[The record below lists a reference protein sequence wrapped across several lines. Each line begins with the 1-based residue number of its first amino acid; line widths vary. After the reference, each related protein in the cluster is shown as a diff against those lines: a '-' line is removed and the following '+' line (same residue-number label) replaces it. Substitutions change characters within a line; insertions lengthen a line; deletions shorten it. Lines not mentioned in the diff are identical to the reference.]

1 MHPLLATLHGVLT
14 RAAGFGPNWS
24 RHISRRVRGYNVLLH
39 SFFITPNN
47 RKVEAFIKH
56 FNLDVEIHQVNFR
69 ERENQTEEF
78 LAMNPMGKVPVLVDG
93 DLNLWESNAILTY
106 LATMF
111 PETNTLPAD
120 PKGRA
125 DVDRWLHWQS
135 CHLMPAMGKLKTD
148 DDADPD
154 ALLMPLFKVLDIQ
167 LQGKDYVCSELSV
180 ADFAIAAYTL
190 TKLGRQL
197 DYSDVPN
204 VEAWRERV
212 AQLKGFVATQY
223 KDPGVPGGPPR

>member
-1 MHPLLATLHGVLT
+1 M
-14 RAAGFGPNWS
+14 
-24 RHISRRVRGYNVLLH
+24 LLH

-56 FNLDVEIHQVNFR
+56 FDLDVEIHQVNFR
-69 ERENQTEEF
+69 EKENQSEEF

-106 LATMF
+106 LATQF
-111 PETNTLPAD
+111 PQTNALPTD
-120 PKGRA
+120 PKLRA

-135 CHLMPAMGKLKTD
+135 CHLMPAMGTLKTD
-148 DDADPD
+148 DDADPVT
-154 ALLMPLFKVLDIQ
+154 LLMPLFKVLDIQ
-167 LQGKDYVCSELSV
+167 LQDKEYICGELSV

-190 TKLGRQL
+190 TKLGRQF

-204 VEAWRERV
+204 VAAWRDRV
-212 AQLKGFVATQY
+212 AQLKGFVETHY
-223 KDPGVPGGPPR
+223 KGPGK